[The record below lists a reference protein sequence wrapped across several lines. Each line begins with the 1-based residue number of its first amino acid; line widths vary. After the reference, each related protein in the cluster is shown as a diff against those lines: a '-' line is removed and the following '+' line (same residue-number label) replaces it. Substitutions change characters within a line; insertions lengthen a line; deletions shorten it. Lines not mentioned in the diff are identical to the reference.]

1 MTTFAASSADAVIP
15 LAFDVVWLLAGLV
28 WLLIPVAIVVAERR
42 RAAPWPETFLWFMV
56 AVLLPVVGLIIW
68 ALYRAVDARRAASR

>member
-1 MTTFAASSADAVIP
+1 MTTFAADSADAVIP

-42 RAAPWPETFLWFMV
+42 RAAPW
-56 AVLLPVVGLIIW
+56 
-68 ALYRAVDARRAASR
+68 